1 MVDGG
6 CVAMPDLVKQSLYI
20 KEDCGVPKA
29 TAIVPHLKERC
40 PAVVSRCY
48 LFFLNIMLSADL
60 LIDYNCCHLGGQR
73 HPDGN
78 TSAWESGFAKC
89 A

>member
-1 MVDGG
+1 VVDGG
-6 CVAMPDLVKQSLYI
+6 CVAMPDLVKQSIYVE
-20 KEDCGVPKA
+20 KDCGVPRA

-48 LFFLNIMLSADL
+48 LFFLNIVVSTDRLVDNT
-60 LIDYNCCHLGGQR
+60 YCHLGGRR

-78 TSAWESGFAKC
+78 TSAWESSFSKC

>member
-1 MVDGG
+1 MVEPNFQTWGVRKLTVVDGG

-48 LFFLNIMLSADL
+48 LFLEYYAFCRSA
-60 LIDYNCCHLGGQR
+60 Y
-73 HPDGN
+73 
-78 TSAWESGFAKC
+78 
-89 A
+89 